1 MQYSFARSENRIEM
15 EDFDQ
20 SFHNASVKGSGM
32 GVIIKQYP
40 WILPL
45 MQAMPDWL
53 LVRMDPDMSSFVQ
66 LQNVSCISFHL
77 RNLIFSVISHPM
89 SHGAEY

>member
-1 MQYSFARSENRIEM
+1 MQYSFACSDNRIKI

-20 SFHNASVKGSGM
+20 LFHNTSVKGSAI
-32 GVIIKQYP
+32 GVVFKQYL

-53 LVRMDPDMSSFVQ
+53 LVKMDPDISFFVQ
-66 LQNVSCISFHL
+66 L
-77 RNLIFSVISHPM
+77 
-89 SHGAEY
+89 

>member
-1 MQYSFARSENRIEM
+1 MQYSFARSDNRIEM

-20 SFHNASVKGSGM
+20 SFHNASVKGSAM
-32 GVIIKQYP
+32 GVVFKQYP

-53 LVRMDPDMSSFVQ
+53 LVKMDPDMSSFVQ
-66 LQNVSCISFHL
+66 LQNVSCGSPRL
-77 RNLIFSVISHPM
+77 RSLIFSVISHPIL
-89 SHGAEY
+89 HVAEH

>member
-1 MQYSFARSENRIEM
+1 MFARSDNRIEM

-20 SFHNASVKGSGM
+20 SFHNASFKGSGL
-32 GVIIKQYP
+32 GVVIKQYP

-53 LVRMDPDMSSFVQ
+53 LVRMDPDMSSFVK
-66 LQNVSCISFHL
+66 LQNVSRGSFYL
-77 RNLIFSVISHPM
+77 RSLIFSVTSHLISHT
-89 SHGAEY
+89 AEY

>member
-1 MQYSFARSENRIEM
+1 MQYTFARSDNRIDM
-15 EDFDQ
+15 EYFDQ

-32 GVIIKQYP
+32 GVVIKQYP

-66 LQNVSCISFHL
+66 LQNVSYSSL
-77 RNLIFSVISHPM
+77 YTLE
-89 SHGAEY
+89 A